1 MVGLFNEK
9 KIQSK
14 EWGTEIR
21 ETVCFS
27 IECCKKANQ
36 SNMIDWANQNKG
48 TYHMEP
54 MRKVK
59 ASKPPA
65 RMWETNYKS
74 HLAEVLLLIGYVYD
88 TTKKKST
95 LENLLTSVISLTST
109 VPNTLNSLSSCA
121 SVRCLAHTTYRR
133 LLSVS

>member
-1 MVGLFNEK
+1 MQEQIYQPQNNALIDWLVYSMKK

-14 EWGTEIR
+14 EWGAEIR
-21 ETVCFS
+21 ETVCSS

-74 HLAEVLLLIGYVYD
+74 RLAKVLLLIG
-88 TTKKKST
+88 
-95 LENLLTSVISLTST
+95 
-109 VPNTLNSLSSCA
+109 
-121 SVRCLAHTTYRR
+121 
-133 LLSVS
+133 